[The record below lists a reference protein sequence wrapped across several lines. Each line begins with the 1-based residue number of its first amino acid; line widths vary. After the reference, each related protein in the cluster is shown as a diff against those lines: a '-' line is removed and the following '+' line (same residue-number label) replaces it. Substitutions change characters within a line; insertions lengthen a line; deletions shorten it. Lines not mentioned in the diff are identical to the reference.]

1 MNSTRRILE
10 LLKQKSNAQAE
21 LQNLRD
27 CDSGIEDRTLV
38 FSKIYAIDREL
49 NLYTKEEIQTA
60 KNTIDMQTKYRKPIK
75 RNNFIEVE
83 EEQTSLIFLLVMMI
97 ILMGNSKNKAFL
109 MLGLA
114 LIVSPTEKV
123 KRIQNT
129 I

>member
-1 MNSTRRILE
+1 M
-10 LLKQKSNAQAE
+10 KQKSNAQTE

-83 EEQTSLIFLLVMMI
+83 EEQTSLLFLLVMMI
-97 ILMGNSKNKAFL
+97 ILMSNSKNKAFL

-114 LIVSPTEKV
+114 LIVSPTERV

-129 I
+129 L

>member
-10 LLKQKSNAQAE
+10 LLKHKSNAQKE

-27 CDSGIEDRTLV
+27 CNSGIEDRTLV

-49 NLYTKEEIQTA
+49 NLYTDEEI
-60 KNTIDMQTKYRKPIK
+60 KNAINTSHLKDKVKKSMLNKNYEETD
-75 RNNFIEVE
+75 
-83 EEQTSLIFLLVMMI
+83 EEQTSFLFLLVMMI
-97 ILMGNSKNKAFL
+97 ILISDSKNKAFL